1 MATTTLHRARIAS
14 INSLKGGGGAAR
26 KRCGNHNTKV
36 NGRVKGGGRDE
47 QIF

>member
-14 INSLKGGGGAAR
+14 SNSLKGGGAAR
-26 KRCGNHNTKV
+26 RRCGNHNTKV